1 MPNRRGLGISAKTR
15 WHLRFSKTIE
25 SVAAVNW
32 RRLAPAFITENVVII
47 AKRRALCTLGR
58 LLSHVPVSPQPSSSS
73 TLQVYASFA
82 LVSSST
88 FDLWVKPYLLHIV
101 VSMGA
106 VSMGFFTLSLCFKL
120 GVREIG
126 RVMRSDEFLSRQDG
140 NTLRFPK
147 YLG

>member
-1 MPNRRGLGISAKTR
+1 MPNRRGFGNLGEDTMTFA
-15 WHLRFSKTIE
+15 LLSKTIE

-58 LLSHVPVSPQPSSSS
+58 LLSHVPVFPQPSSSP

-106 VSMGFFTLSLCFKL
+106 VSMGFYPFVVF
-120 GVREIG
+120 
-126 RVMRSDEFLSRQDG
+126 
-140 NTLRFPK
+140 
-147 YLG
+147 